1 MSHIP
6 VPKMINNIYPSDF
19 GLHIKSGASNNLD
32 LYQKNALKYLIQMK
46 ETFKKNKWDMS
57 KEALTKTENL
67 TDKEKEAKDYRDSEN
82 IKFLQSFEEKQ
93 RRHEG
98 DYRVNTA
105 NIVDDKETRGL
116 YNIGPSNSKPSSLIP
131 KRIDDIEINLI
142 KEILDYNNNNEIELP
157 PQLQEYADYLAS
169 GRTMEMP
176 EFITTQARRIVPRE
190 VISANDPV
198 NIENEINDAQRQVI
212 FDWLNK
218 IKIHV
223 DLSLELANLNRRLT
237 ELNRGGKRKS
247 NKRRKYV
254 QRKSNKN
261 KRSNKKRKSNRRK
274 SNKRKSNKLFI

>member
-1 MSHIP
+1 MSHLP

-19 GLHIKSGASNNLD
+19 GLHIKSRASNNLD
-32 LYQKNALKYLIQMK
+32 LYQKDALKYLIQMK

-57 KEALTKTENL
+57 KDALTKTENL

-93 RRHEG
+93 RRREG

-105 NIVDDKETRGL
+105 NIVDDKETRRL
-116 YNIGPSNSKPSSLIP
+116 YNIGSTNSKQSSLIP
-131 KRIDDIEINLI
+131 KRINDIEINLI
-142 KEILDYNNNNEIELP
+142 KEILDYDNNIALP

-176 EFITTQARRIVPRE
+176 EFITTQARTIEPRE

-198 NIENEINDAQRQVI
+198 NIENEINEAQREVI
-212 FDWLNK
+212 FDWLDK
-218 IKIHV
+218 IKIHA
-223 DLSLELANLNRRLT
+223 DLSVELADLNRRLT